1 MENEKSIH
9 NIKEAF
15 GTFFNVSEI
24 ISLKSTIDSIFSAL
38 NEWLQSDKVK
48 NIITGLAEL
57 QKLHTISEYG
67 WCICDEE
74 LRDKISSEG
83 SISEDKIDNLIVSY
97 YAKNNYEKLKE
108 KLEMWEKAPFLK
120 ERMPIIKSCLY
131 ATDKIDGEILFN
143 MAIPTLLAQEDG
155 ILEDMYNLIPEDA
168 RFDIAQSDHLN
179 SNQTKNIITSYLWYN
194 GYGAIAIY
202 VLKVLVQKTFLNG
215 KTGITKLSQE
225 ELEKYDK
232 FRNKIL
238 HGDKNYLKYGTL
250 KNYIQSWLELELLF
264 YSYMAIF
271 NTTQKNV
278 P

>member
-1 MENEKSIH
+1 
-9 NIKEAF
+9 
-15 GTFFNVSEI
+15 
-24 ISLKSTIDSIFSAL
+24 
-38 NEWLQSDKVK
+38 
-48 NIITGLAEL
+48 
-57 QKLHTISEYG
+57 
-67 WCICDEE
+67 
-74 LRDKISSEG
+74 
-83 SISEDKIDNLIVSY
+83 
-97 YAKNNYEKLKE
+97 
-108 KLEMWEKAPFLK
+108 
-120 ERMPIIKSCLY
+120 
-131 ATDKIDGEILFN
+131 

-155 ILEDMYNLIPEDA
+155 ILEDMYNLIPEDT

-225 ELEKYDK
+225 ELEKYNK

-271 NTTQKNV
+271 NTTQKNI

>member
-15 GTFFNVSEI
+15 ETFFNVSEI

-83 SISEDKIDNLIVSY
+83 NISEDKIDNLIVSY
-97 YAKNNYEKLKE
+97 YAENNYKKLKE
-108 KLEMWEKAPFLK
+108 KLEMWENAPFLK
-120 ERMPIIKSCLY
+120 ERMPIIKSCLH

-155 ILEDMYNLIPEDA
+155 ILEDMFR
-168 RFDIAQSDHLN
+168 RFLRAGISA
-179 SNQTKNIITSYLWYN
+179 
-194 GYGAIAIY
+194 AIW
-202 VLKVLVQKTFLNG
+202 K
-215 KTGITKLSQE
+215 
-225 ELEKYDK
+225 
-232 FRNKIL
+232 R
-238 HGDKNYLKYGTL
+238 
-250 KNYIQSWLELELLF
+250 
-264 YSYMAIF
+264 
-271 NTTQKNV
+271 
-278 P
+278 